1 MPFFEEKG
9 HKMPIDP
16 NLQPIDVLRMALEK
30 EKEAF
35 AFYSE
40 AAEKVNNPVTK
51 STLLEMAEEEK
62 THIKKIEGVLDRYFY
77 RDN

>member
-1 MPFFEEKG
+1 
-9 HKMPIDP
+9 MPIDP

-40 AAEKVNNPVTK
+40 AAGMVNNPVTK

-62 THIKKIEGVLDRYFY
+62 AHIKKIEGVLDRYFY

>member
-1 MPFFEEKG
+1 
-9 HKMPIDP
+9 MPIDP

-40 AAEKVNNPVTK
+40 AAAKVNNPVTK

-62 THIKKIEGVLDRYFY
+62 AHIKKIEGVLDRYFY